1 MIQNIRD
8 FPLKKREKKNEKSS
22 NIPPPISLIFFSSQG
37 YFGNLKSPS
46 GLEGIEV
53 EMN

>member
-1 MIQNIRD
+1 MED
-8 FPLKKREKKNEKSS
+8 KGDATGDLYAVK
-22 NIPPPISLIFFSSQG
+22 G

-46 GLEGIEV
+46 GLKGIKV

>member
-1 MIQNIRD
+1 M
-8 FPLKKREKKNEKSS
+8 PVL
-22 NIPPPISLIFFSSQG
+22 FSQEDKINLASVLATTEGHQVGFALPKG

-46 GLEGIEV
+46 GLEGIEL